1 MSMRGIELKLSFGTE
16 VIYDDAN
23 FNIPAYSKV
32 GIVGVNGAGKTT
44 LFKVILK
51 ELQLE
56 SGEII
61 LDGASLGY
69 LPQEIS
75 FEGLS
80 MNVWDYIY
88 SARHIKELESE
99 LADTYE
105 LLTTCDP
112 KEEKRLLKKA
122 TKIQDTLDA
131 LNQYDAEDELL
142 ELSESL
148 GLTSE
153 LLSMKVQDLSGGQKS
168 KIAFAHLLFS
178 KSSTLLLDE
187 PTNHL
192 DSSTKDYITNYLKN
206 YPGGELIISHDIDFL
221 NEVVD
226 KIMFI
231 DKVTHKITVYDGNYS
246 DFKRQ
251 YAREMADKETRIQ
264 NQEREIKKLEEFVK
278 RAEQASRTNHNL
290 KRLGASR
297 KIMLEKKLSE
307 LETRDKTY
315 KRVNMRITP
324 TREIGKVPLEV
335 EGLTF
340 AYPEKEEL
348 YHNLSF
354 TLTKN
359 EKFLIVGEN
368 GIGKSTLLKL
378 LMEKLTPKNGTIK
391 FNQKADIAYY
401 AQELEILD
409 ENKTI
414 LENVKNGE
422 YSEVE
427 LRSMLGNFLFYGAD
441 VNKLV
446 SVLSPGEK
454 ARVALCKILLTKAN
468 FIILDEPTNHFDP
481 DTQSIIGENFKN
493 YEGTLILVS
502 HNPSFVESIGI
513 TRMLVL
519 PDGKILNYS
528 KELLNYYYYLNTEL
542 M

>member
-1 MSMRGIELKLSFGTE
+1 MRGIGLKLSFGTE

-32 GIVGVNGAGKTT
+32 GLVGVNGAGKTT
-44 LFKVILK
+44 LFKVILG
-51 ELQLE
+51 EEHLE
-56 SGEII
+56 SGELI
-61 LDGASLGY
+61 LDNSNLGY
-69 LPQEIS
+69 LPQEID

-88 SARHIKELESE
+88 SARHIRELESQLTAIYEE
-99 LADTYE
+99 LTN
-105 LLTTCDP
+105 CNP
-112 KEEKRLLKKA
+112 KDERRLLKRA
-122 TKIQDTLDA
+122 AKIQDTLDTM
-131 LNQYDAEDELL
+131 NQYEAEDELL
-142 ELSESL
+142 ELTEAMGISA
-148 GLTSE
+148 E
-153 LLSMKVQDLSGGQKS
+153 LLSMKVSDLSGGQKS

-192 DSSTKDYITNYLKN
+192 DSTTKGYITDYLKK

-226 KIMFI
+226 KIMFL

-251 YAREMADKETRIQ
+251 YAREMSEKEIRIQ
-264 NQEREIKKLEEFVK
+264 NQEREIKKLEDIVK
-278 RAEQASRTNHNL
+278 RADQASRTNHNL

-297 KIMLEKKLSE
+297 KIMLEKKLAE
-307 LETRDKTY
+307 LETRDRTY
-315 KRVNMRITP
+315 KRVSMRITP
-324 TREIGKVPLEV
+324 HREIGKIPLEV

-340 AYPEKEEL
+340 AYPGKSEL

-378 LMEKLTPKNGTIK
+378 LMERLTPQSGTIK
-391 FNQKADIAYY
+391 FNQKANIAYY
-401 AQELEILD
+401 AQELEILN

-414 LENVKNGE
+414 LENVKNSN

-427 LRSMLGNFLFYGAD
+427 LRSMLGNFLFYGRD
-441 VNKLV
+441 VDKKV
-446 SVLSPGEK
+446 EVLSPGEK
-454 ARVALCKILLTKAN
+454 SRVALCKILLTKAN

-481 DTQSIIGENFKN
+481 DTQSIIGDNFSN

-513 TRMLVL
+513 TRMLIL
-519 PDGKILNYS
+519 PEGKILNYS
-528 KELLNYYYYLNTEL
+528 KELLNYYYYLNTDL